1 MGQGAQGWCTG
12 MTQRDGMG
20 KEVGRG
26 FRMGNTCT
34 PMADSCQCM
43 AKPQYFKV
51 ISLQLSKFKNNNN
64 KNKYRSNDSRIQIHS
79 SLLITILVFSLVGF
93 CYLANNENY
102 ICNLYQLSRIT
113 VPIVLIKQMF
123 VE

>member
-1 MGQGAQGWCTG
+1 
-12 MTQRDGMG
+12 MG